1 VDEVE
6 VAALGPIV
14 VEVDQLQPAAALR
27 EVGEDHRVELLRPRR
42 RHRSGGAGGADGAVD
57 LALAAEKDPAAR
69 RRSGRSMRGDGGGD
83 IGGCCGLLRA
93 YRLANAYRPVE
104 TGVGPV
110 GQEAVCKVG
119 PTGPSPVA
127 KL

>member
-1 VDEVE
+1 MRLVKTTAWNCSGHGVGTGTGE
-6 VAALGPIV
+6 
-14 VEVDQLQPAAALR
+14 PAA
-27 EVGEDHRVELLRPRR
+27 
-42 RHRSGGAGGADGAVD
+42 ADGAVD

-69 RRSGRSMRGDGGGD
+69 RRRRSGRSMRGDGGGD
-83 IGGCCGLLRA
+83 IGDCCGLLRA

>member
-1 VDEVE
+1 
-6 VAALGPIV
+6 
-14 VEVDQLQPAAALR
+14 
-27 EVGEDHRVELLRPRR
+27 
-42 RHRSGGAGGADGAVD
+42 
-57 LALAAEKDPAAR
+57 
-69 RRSGRSMRGDGGGD
+69 MRGDGGGD

-119 PTGPSPVA
+119 PLVHYQWQSCKIGLDGFMQIQDRQTDH
-127 KL
+127 KLFFIGHML

>member
-1 VDEVE
+1 MASRSRV
-6 VAALGPIV
+6 V

-69 RRSGRSMRGDGGGD
+69 RRRRRRRSWRSMRGDGGGD